1 MAKCN
6 YIKVEV
12 ASQGCHLQTKVNGNS
27 ERVLDAMRSAPI
39 LDLMRLRLELMR
51 LTSLCEKVIKEDE
64 NVNKSMRKSN
74 GGGRRC

>member
-6 YIKVEV
+6 YISVEV

-39 LDLMRLRLELMR
+39 LDVMRIMLELRR
-51 LTSLCEKVIKEDE
+51 LTSLCEKVMGEEEARNAK
-64 NVNKSMRKSN
+64 
-74 GGGRRC
+74 

>member
-6 YIKVEV
+6 YISVEV

-39 LDLMRLRLELMR
+39 LDVMRIMLELRR
-51 LTSLCEKVIKEDE
+51 LTSLCEKVMEEEEARNAK
-64 NVNKSMRKSN
+64 
-74 GGGRRC
+74 

>member
-6 YIKVEV
+6 YIIVEV

-39 LDLMRLRLELMR
+39 LDVMRIMLELRR
-51 LTSLCEKVIKEDE
+51 LISLCEKVMEE
-64 NVNKSMRKSN
+64 EARNAR
-74 GGGRRC
+74 